1 MEKFD
6 TKTLPEKLAALPA
19 WTLADNQLAIHRD
32 FVFADFVQAFAF
44 MSAVAITS
52 EKRNHHPEWSNV
64 YNKVQVRWTTH
75 DAGGL
80 TQKDIDMAQFCDTI
94 AQGFGHAPV

>member
-1 MEKFD
+1 MKKFD
-6 TKTLPEKLAALPA
+6 PAVLPEKLAALPA
-19 WTLADNQLAIHRD
+19 WTADADQLSITRH
-32 FVFADFVQAFAF
+32 FVFAGFVEAFAF
-44 MSAVAITS
+44 MSAVAITA
-52 EKRNHHPEWSNV
+52 EKRDHHPEWSNV
-64 YNKVQVRWTTH
+64 YNKVRVTWTTH